1 MRKCAIWGIFC
12 LVIFYPLLIFAVF
25 PDKVIEDAKSAV
37 VALYADEDLN
47 YLRGSGFFID
57 SSGAVITAKHVV
69 RNYPKLWALLYDGRK
84 LELTPARF
92 QENDDLALILPKI
105 SGSETSIFPFLKL
118 GDINNL
124 TIGKPVMAVGNSVN
138 SLWQVL
144 YGNIEN
150 LYIKIIT
157 ENDMIFTVIEFNIT
171 IPKGFS
177 GSPLVDENGEVLGIN
192 IANAKA
198 SSNHNLSYAI
208 SLVEI
213 KLFTKEFYKKSPE
226 LIKKF

>member
-1 MRKCAIWGIFC
+1 MKMRKSAILGIFF

-25 PDKVIEDAKSAV
+25 PDKVIEDVKSSV

-57 SSGAVITAKHVV
+57 SSGAVITARHVA

-92 QENDDLALILPKI
+92 QESNDLAIILPKI
-105 SGSETSIFPFLKL
+105 SGSEASVFPFLKL
-118 GDINNL
+118 GNINNL
-124 TIGKPVMAVGNSVN
+124 TVGQPVMAIGNSN
-138 SLWQVL
+138 NGLWQGF

-150 LYIKIIT
+150 LYRQIIT
-157 ENDMIFTVIEFNIT
+157 ENNLVFTTIEFNMI

-192 IANAKA
+192 IANARA
-198 SSNHNLSYAI
+198 SSGNNLSYAI
-208 SLVEI
+208 SLMEI
-213 KLFTKEFYKKSPE
+213 KLFIKEFHKKSP
-226 LIKKF
+226 